1 MLRCGT
7 RRVPPLL
14 PEWTGRLPAP
24 PAKAGALKK
33 LHKYLPYLAVAAL
46 LVACWLVWLS
56 VRQYSLADI
65 TQAIRDIPHPRLVGA
80 ALFCAASYLTLTTF
94 DWLATRYA
102 GVRLPYR
109 RVALASFVS
118 LSLGHSIGLAPL
130 GSGAI
135 RARYYAGW
143 GLDAQAIA
151 KIILFCT
158 VTVTLGQIGFAGLAL
173 VLEPGPAAGWLHLD
187 DALVRAIGG
196 ACLLVNVVYVVLA
209 ARMRRPLEVRSWSFR
224 LPRWRLALLQVLL
237 GTLNFGLLAGAIYE
251 LLAHAS
257 TTTFLVVT
265 TVFVLANCAALISHV
280 PGGLGVIEWVILSL
294 FPEANAFAAVLVYRT
309 LYYLVPLGIGGATF
323 GATAF
328 RRRRDER
335 RLARGALIA

>member
-1 MLRCGT
+1 MTFRARA
-7 RRVPPLL
+7 RR
-14 PEWTGRLPAP
+14 
-24 PAKAGALKK
+24 
-33 LHKYLPYLAVAAL
+33 
-46 LVACWLVWLS
+46 
-56 VRQYSLADI
+56 
-65 TQAIRDIPHPRLVGA
+65 A
-80 ALFCAASYLTLTTF
+80 ALFCAASYLTL
-94 DWLATRYA
+94 DDVRLARHPLA

-143 GLDAQAIA
+143 GLDAEAIA

-173 VLEPGPAAGWLHLD
+173 VLEPGPAARWLHLD
-187 DALVRAIGG
+187 DTLVRAIGA
-196 ACLLVNVVYVVLA
+196 ACLVNVVYVVLA

-224 LPRWRLALLQVLL
+224 LPRWRFALFQVLL

-251 LLAHAS
+251 LLANAS

-294 FPEANAFAAVLVYRT
+294 FPEANAFAAVLVYRM

-335 RLARGALIA
+335 RVARGALIA